1 MNSPIK
7 HIIIFL
13 GLFIL
18 QTLVLNQIN
27 VNGYINPYVFP
38 LFIILLPFD
47 TKPWMLLLLGFSFG
61 LFIDLFNGTMG
72 MHAFATT
79 LMAFLRPYFL
89 KTFQPKS
96 EKYNYPSL
104 RNNGF
109 TWLLV
114 YVMSMLAIHHICYF
128 FIEAGSLSGF
138 FQTILLIFVS
148 LIISTIISF
157 LLLFTF
163 NSSEK

>member
-1 MNSPIK
+1 MNNPIK
-7 HIIIFL
+7 HISIFL

-27 VNGYINPYVFP
+27 VNGFINPYVFP

-47 TKPWMLLLLGFSFG
+47 TKPWVLLLVGFSFG
-61 LFIDLFNGTMG
+61 FFIDLFNGTMG

-89 KTFQPKS
+89 NTFQPKS

-104 RNNGF
+104 KNNGF
-109 TWLLV
+109 AWLLV
-114 YVMSMLAIHHICYF
+114 YVTSMLAIHHFCYF
-128 FIEAGSLSGF
+128 FIEAGSFSAF
-138 FQTILLIFVS
+138 FLTLLLIIVS

-163 NSSEK
+163 NSSKK